1 MKRVRES
8 EPAVNDR
15 RTDVRC
21 PLIFRLTEQAIG
33 RERERERERTT
44 PVEHTAD
51 TSFISGSLPRR

>member
-33 RERERERERTT
+33 RERERERENNAGRA
-44 PVEHTAD
+44 HC
-51 TSFISGSLPRR
+51 